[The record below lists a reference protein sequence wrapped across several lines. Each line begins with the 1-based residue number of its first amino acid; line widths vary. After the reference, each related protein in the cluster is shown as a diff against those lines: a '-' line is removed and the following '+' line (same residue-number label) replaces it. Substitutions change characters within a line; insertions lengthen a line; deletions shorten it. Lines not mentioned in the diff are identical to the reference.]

1 MTRAVVFGYHNV
13 GVRCLRALIAAG
25 IEVPLVLTHE
35 DNAAET
41 IWFDSVARTAA
52 EYDIP
57 TISPADPNAADVVA
71 RVAVCKPDFLFSF
84 YYRSMLEGALLALP
98 PKGALNMHGSLLP
111 KYRGRVPV
119 NWAIIHGETE
129 TGATLH
135 YMIDKADSGDIVA
148 QQAVPILPDDTGKEV
163 FDKVTVA
170 AELALSGALPA
181 LMAGNA
187 PRIKQ
192 DASAGTYYGGRK
204 PEDGTIDWSKSA
216 IAIHNLVR
224 AVAPPYP
231 GAFTMLAGRQAR
243 LLRTRVLDANAVP
256 AHGPSMAVANGRLVA
271 RCGGGGA
278 LAILELEV
286 DGAEVSARDFVAT
299 HGAAY
304 GAVGVPLGG

>member
-13 GVRCLRALIAAG
+13 GVRCLRTLIAAG
-25 IEVPLVLTHE
+25 IDVPLVLTHG
-35 DNAAET
+35 DNPAET
-41 IWFDSVARTAA
+41 IWFESVARAAA
-52 EYDIP
+52 EYDIA
-57 TISPADPNAADVVA
+57 TISPIDANAGDIVE
-71 RVAVCKPDFLFSF
+71 RVAACKPDFLFSF
-84 YYRSMLEGALLALP
+84 YYRSMLKGALLALP
-98 PKGALNMHGSLLP
+98 PRGALNMHGSLLP

-148 QQAVPILPDDTGKEV
+148 QQAVAILPDETAREV

-170 AELALSGALPA
+170 AEEVLRGALPA
-181 LMAGNA
+181 LLAGNA

-231 GAFTMLAGRQAR
+231 GAFTVVAGRQAR
-243 LLRTRVLDANAVP
+243 VLRTRVLDTGTAP
-256 AHGPSMAVANGRLVA
+256 SGGPSMTVENGAIVA

-278 LAILELEV
+278 LAILTLDVEGV
-286 DGAEVSARDFVAT
+286 PVSASEFAAA
-299 HGAAY
+299 HGAI
-304 GAVGVPLGG
+304 GVPLGG